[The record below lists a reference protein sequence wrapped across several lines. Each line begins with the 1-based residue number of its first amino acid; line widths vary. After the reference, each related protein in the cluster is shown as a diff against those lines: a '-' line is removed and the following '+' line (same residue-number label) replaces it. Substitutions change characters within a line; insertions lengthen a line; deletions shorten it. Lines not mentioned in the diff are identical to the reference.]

1 LNPVPRLTLTGS
13 QLITR
18 ITYRYECLRAVSGG
32 IIETAGA
39 TFLLLIA
46 VRHYDA
52 GPFAKGILASG
63 GSIGLLLTP
72 ITVSVV
78 SRLGISA
85 TTAASR
91 MTLLGAVCF
100 LVAALTPSLPAFVL
114 MSVAASTATM
124 AAVPLLTQMFQEN
137 YPDSE
142 RGSRFSKTVMI
153 RIATAAIF
161 SWLAGKFLSSSID
174 RFPAVLLSFAIALAF
189 SGRWLSCIP
198 GRPLTRKGGTHPFR
212 AFRYVATDRV
222 FRVTLISWML
232 MGMGNLMMFPLRV
245 EYLANPKY
253 GMAMPAV
260 TIALLTG
267 VIPNISRFFMVSI
280 WGWLFDRMNFF
291 MMRVLLNAGF
301 AIGIL
306 SFFTGD
312 SYFWLVTA
320 AVVFGISNAGGDVA
334 WSLWVT
340 KLAPPSRVADY
351 MSVHTFLNGLRS
363 AAGPLIAFYFVTRW
377 PIGLLG
383 WISVGLILAASLMLI
398 PDAIRGMPDRRT
410 AGRIVEEEPPD

>member
-1 LNPVPRLTLTGS
+1 M
-13 QLITR
+13 
-18 ITYRYECLRAVSGG
+18 TY
-32 IIETAGA
+32 
-39 TFLLLIA
+39 
-46 VRHYDA
+46 
-52 GPFAKGILASG
+52 
-63 GSIGLLLTP
+63 
-72 ITVSVV
+72 
-78 SRLGISA
+78 
-85 TTAASR
+85 
-91 MTLLGAVCF
+91 LGAACF
-100 LVAALTPSLPAFVL
+100 LVAALVPSLPGFVL
-114 MSVAASTATM
+114 MTVAASTATM

-142 RGSRFSKTVMI
+142 RGSRFSRTVMI
-153 RIATAAIF
+153 RIATAAFF
-161 SWLAGKFLSSSID
+161 SWLAGRFLSTGIG
-174 RFPAVLLSFAIALAF
+174 RFPAVLVVYAAALAL
-189 SGRWLSCIP
+189 SGRWLSRIP
-198 GRPLTRKGGTHPFR
+198 GTPLTRKGGTNPFR
-212 AFRYVATDRV
+212 AFRYVVTDRV

-253 GMAMPAV
+253 GMAMPAAA
-260 TIALLTG
+260 IALLTG
-267 VIPNISRFFMVSI
+267 VIPNVSRFFMVSI

-291 MMRVLLNAGF
+291 MMRVVLNTGF

-363 AAGPLIAFYFVTRW
+363 AIGPLIAFYFVTRW

-383 WISVGLILAASLMLI
+383 WISVGLIVAASLMLI
-398 PDAIRGMPDRRT
+398 PDAIAGMPARRT
-410 AGRIVEEEPPD
+410 AGRIVEEEPD